1 MEEWVGTQAQMPAE
15 AKAQFERAYADAVEK
30 RGAFHIGVPG
40 GSVATLWFPA
50 FAQAKVD
57 WGKVHVWWVD
67 ERVVPPTH
75 ADSNYKAAHENWLSK
90 VSPQV
95 HRMQGELPLAQA
107 VEAYEAELARALP
120 AGTLDVALLG
130 VGPDGH
136 VASLFPGHPLLNER
150 ARKVLGV
157 EDSPKPP
164 PQRLTVSMSVLFV
177 ARELW
182 VVATGAAKA
191 AVVKEAFTVPGSQL
205 PLAMVV
211 RASRMVRL
219 FLDGEAA
226 DR

>member
-1 MEEWVGTQAQMPAE
+1 MEEWVGAQAAMPAE
-15 AKAQFERAYADAVEK
+15 AKAQFERAYAGAVAA

-67 ERVVPPTH
+67 ERAVPPTH
-75 ADSNYKAAHENWLSK
+75 ADSNYKAAHDAWLSK

-95 HRMQGELPLAQA
+95 HRMQGELPLSTG
-107 VEAYEAELARALP
+107 VDAYEAELARALP
-120 AGTLDVALLG
+120 SGALDVALLG

-136 VASLFPGHPLLNER
+136 VASLFPGHPLLRER

-164 PQRLTVSMSVLFV
+164 AQRLTLSLSVLFI
-177 ARELW
+177 AREHW

-191 AVVKEAFTVPGSQL
+191 AVVKEAFTVPASQL
-205 PLAMVV
+205 PLALVV
-211 RASRMVRL
+211 REARMVRL
-219 FLDGEAA
+219 FMDPEAA